1 MNEVQNMSSC
11 EIKTENLTVGIEN
24 NSRLDFQLSDLT
36 DVLKRLSLSF
46 VVIGE
51 YLVIMN
57 DKEDITFSGEP
68 YIAMQVWLNT
78 RTGKVIC
85 RVWNETVAC
94 SKIVNI
100 LQFTEA
106 CMSHL
111 QGRPC
116 IGCPLRDSEGIMRE
130 FMIVETPKP
139 RKVSLTC
146 LRMLS
151 KDVNADRRSCYE
163 CLKLREPEV
172 KLNVQDF
179 EVSNHND
186 NNIIPQQLCEI
197 VENVHDATSDE
208 VVENMNVLLE
218 PYVNDSKD
226 FNKKEASDKKSCPR
240 KSSQPWKTKRIPRVI
255 DSQTK
260 ARPLDVKC
268 DFCDKTMHSF
278 SYLEHIKRMH
288 PDKQGGVYSK
298 QCPWCGKEVSYHG
311 LLKHIQRKHFWGRF
325 RCEICSNH
333 KVAFAKDLTLHFLE
347 KHKECQDA
355 SCPSCFKKYPV
366 SKLEDHYKDCV
377 IEKIREKKRKQ
388 SKCDTICEICGK
400 HLKGE
405 KSKREHQKNHLRDR
419 VENGEEG
426 LDESNLFFH
435 CEKCARVF
443 RRNQELRL
451 HMMREHENVKFPCS
465 KCNVTC
471 ATRQLLVKHERIAH
485 STDPKY
491 ECKHCHKRFGNLT
504 LVAVHAVSH
513 EEAKYPCSHCP
524 KVLKRPEALKAHERR
539 YHTGEKPFP
548 CSICGKGYVSKHALG
563 DHMKGA
569 HKVIG
574 PRGGKTGWKK

>member
-24 NSRLDFQLSDLT
+24 NSRLDFQFSDLT

-146 LRMLS
+146 LKMLT
-151 KDVNADRRSCYE
+151 KDVNANRRSCHE
-163 CLKLREPEV
+163 CLRLRSKEV
-172 KLNVQDF
+172 KRYAQADK
-179 EVSNHND
+179 S
-186 NNIIPQQLCEI
+186 IIPQQLCEL
-197 VENVHDATSDE
+197 VENVQDATSDE
-208 VVENMNVLLE
+208 IVENMKVLLE
-218 PYVNDSKD
+218 PYIKD
-226 FNKKEASDKKSCPR
+226 YKDGDGKDASEKISYPQQA
-240 KSSQPWKTKRIPRVI
+240 SQVWKTKRIPTVVGA
-255 DSQTK
+255 QTT
-260 ARPLDVKC
+260 AGPLDMKC
-268 DFCDKTMHSF
+268 DFCDKTMHSL
-278 SYLEHIKRMH
+278 SYLEHIKRVH
-288 PDKQGGVYSK
+288 PDKQGGVFSK
-298 QCPWCGKEVSYHG
+298 QCPWCGKELSYHA
-311 LLKHIQRKHFWGRF
+311 LPRHIQKIHFWGRF
-325 RCEICSNH
+325 RCEICYNH
-333 KVAFAKDLTLHFLE
+333 KVSFAKDLALHMIE
-347 KHKECQDA
+347 NHKDCHDA

-388 SKCDTICEICGK
+388 MKCETICEICGK
-400 HLKGE
+400 HLKG
-405 KSKREHQKNHLRDR
+405 KSSKRDHLKNHLRDR
-419 VENGEEG
+419 IANGEEG

-443 RRNQELRL
+443 KTKQALRMHVL
-451 HMMREHENVKFPCS
+451 REHENVMFPCS

-471 ATRQLLVKHERIAH
+471 ATRPLLLKHERIVH
-485 STDPKY
+485 STDPKF
-491 ECKHCHKRFGNLT
+491 ECKYCHKRFGDKAL
-504 LVAVHAVSH
+504 LARHVISH
-513 EEAKYPCSHCP
+513 EEAKFPCSHCT
-524 KVLKRPEALKAHERR
+524 KVLRRPEALEEHERR

-548 CSICGKGYVSKHALG
+548 CSICGNSYVSKRALG
-563 DHMKGA
+563 NHMRGA

-574 PRGGKTGWKK
+574 PRGGKTGWYKKDKVG